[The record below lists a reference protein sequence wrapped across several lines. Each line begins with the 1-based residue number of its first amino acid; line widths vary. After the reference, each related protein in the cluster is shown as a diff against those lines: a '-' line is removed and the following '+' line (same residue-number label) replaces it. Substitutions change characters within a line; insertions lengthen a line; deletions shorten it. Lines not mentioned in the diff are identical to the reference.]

1 MATLT
6 LTPISVLEDVVL
18 EALPSQQAQQPQ
30 AMAAF
35 EALPSQQA
43 QQPQATAVVVQCRE
57 RLPVAVPLLEAPVV
71 WGVAVWMW
79 AVVGQRRERSP
90 AVSAVLALLPAGLMQ
105 SMVRMMVRLG
115 TLLVAARLGLPVR
128 LALVGRVA
136 VTAELVM

>member
-1 MATLT
+1 MVVRRRERSPSVATLT

-18 EALPSQQAQQPQ
+18 EALPSQQAHQPQ

-79 AVVGQRRERSP
+79 AVVVQRRERSP
-90 AVSAVLALLPAGLMQ
+90 AASAVLAVMATDLAN
-105 SMVRMMVRLG
+105 
-115 TLLVAARLGLPVR
+115 PVR
-128 LALVGRVA
+128 LALAERVA
-136 VTAELVM
+136 VAMAVARELVM